1 MFGKILFSSLPR
13 ENRYLYRFCKKYVDR
28 YRNENNDN
36 MQSNGEAEFMAS
48 ELPSCRTVFDVGA
61 NVGQWATMALR
72 VNASIALHCFEPS
85 RVTYERLVA
94 NSFPPNVICNNI
106 GLGSASSVSQL
117 LIFEDGSGLNSLYR
131 REGLEAGWGI
141 GVNVRAESVHLE
153 TLDSYVER
161 RGITS
166 TIDLC
171 KIDVEGHELE
181 VLRGMTATLKRR
193 QMGTIQFEYGG
204 CNIDSR
210 ALLKDIFAFLKAH
223 DYELYK
229 MHPKSLRHV
238 PGYDQRLE
246 NFQYQNWVARR
257 SQ

>member
-1 MFGKILFSSLPR
+1 M
-13 ENRYLYRFCKKYVDR
+13 
-28 YRNENNDN
+28 NNADLL
-36 MQSNGEAEFMAS
+36 Q
-48 ELPSCRTVFDVGA
+48 
-61 NVGQWATMALR
+61 
-72 VNASIALHCFEPS
+72 
-85 RVTYERLVA
+85 
-94 NSFPPNVICNNI
+94 PPFVMK
-106 GLGSASSVSQL
+106 L
-117 LIFEDGSGLNSLYR
+117 
-131 REGLEAGWGI
+131 
-141 GVNVRAESVHLE
+141 
-153 TLDSYVER
+153 
-161 RGITS
+161 
-166 TIDLC
+166 
-171 KIDVEGHELE
+171 DVEGHELE

-210 ALLKDIFAFLKAH
+210 ALLKDIFAFLKAQ